1 MRKVST
7 ALVLSCS
14 LLAMSQ
20 PAIAQDALPPAEQ
33 AAENTREEAPSRGEI
48 VVTADRR
55 EQSLQDYAGTAAAFT
70 GEDLK
75 RRGIQDM
82 TDLNDVLP
90 GLSIANN
97 GNNIEVYIRGVGSS
111 NNTELGDPAAATHF
125 DGVYIPRPAGIGSAF
140 FDIQRV
146 EVNVGPQGTLRG
158 RNATAGSINAISW
171 KPGLGVWD
179 AVLEAEYGNY
189 DQVVVGG
196 MINVPLGDKAA
207 FRLSGQALRHDS
219 YYDNVGPI
227 REIDVAEK
235 EDNKAVRAQLLVE
248 PTDRLRFL
256 LAGEFMHETGTGYTG
271 TRGATA
277 SIPTTS
283 RIPAR

>member
-1 MRKVST
+1 MRIFATTLALGVSAC
-7 ALVLSCS
+7 ALFS
-14 LLAMSQ
+14 A
-20 PAIAQDALPPAEQ
+20 PAIAQSEQ
-33 AAENTREEAPSRGEI
+33 APLPADEAATKEAAATQADDKNTI

-55 EQSLQDYAGTAAAFT
+55 EQKLQDYAGTAAAFSGDT
-70 GEDLK
+70 LK
-75 RRGIQDM
+75 SRGIQDI
-82 TDLNDVLP
+82 TDMNDVLP
-90 GLSIANN
+90 GLSVANN

-189 DQVVVGG
+189 DQVVVNG
-196 MINVPLGDKAA
+196 MINIPLGDKAA

-219 YYDNVGPI
+219 C
-227 REIDVAEK
+227 
-235 EDNKAVRAQLLVE
+235 RA
-248 PTDRLRFL
+248 
-256 LAGEFMHETGTGYTG
+256 
-271 TRGATA
+271 
-277 SIPTTS
+277 
-283 RIPAR
+283 ARARR